1 MVSHSAAAPS
11 RRAQRRV
18 EQPRSGDERERA
30 ILAAA
35 KVALKA
41 RTFDTMSIAELVASA
56 QVSRPSFYFYFASK
70 DAFLATLIEEVL
82 EEIRSN
88 LELANAREGAD
99 MRARVQEGVGHV
111 VVAWLSHPEILCAAV
126 ELSSRLPVVEDMW
139 RRAVIGSVELFLHRL
154 DLEQISRDPETLR
167 RQAHLLAW
175 GQERNLYNLAKSG
188 GDAAAF
194 EALAVDLT
202 EMWHSALLVPAT
214 FSLQAEG
221 SKR

>member
-35 KVALKA
+35 RAALKA
-41 RTFDTMSIAELVASA
+41 RTFDTMSISELVASA
-56 QVSRPSFYFYFASK
+56 HVSRPSFYFYFASK
-70 DAFLATLIEEVL
+70 DALLATLIEEVL
-82 EEIRSN
+82 AEIRSN

-99 MRARVQEGVGHV
+99 TRARIREGVGHIV
-111 VVAWLSHPEILCAAV
+111 AAWLSHREILCAAV
-126 ELSSRLPVVEDMW
+126 ELGSRLFVVEDMW

-154 DLEQISRDPETLR
+154 DLEQISRDAETLR

-188 GDAAAF
+188 GDVAAF
-194 EALAVDLT
+194 AALATDLT
-202 EMWHSALLVPAT
+202 EMWFSAL
-214 FSLQAEG
+214 FG
-221 SKR
+221 STTVSPQPKG